1 MAVDICPTLILPMEI
16 DMQTE
21 AFPSL
26 QSRYRGFDMNM
37 PNHPSPTGYFE
48 SHPVGEI
55 IRSFFF
61 SSILWMLLAITL
73 YGVYSMVVAS

>member
-1 MAVDICPTLILPMEI
+1 MEVEHAITDIPIPAIQIQRFRHEYAKSAL
-16 DMQTE
+16 
-21 AFPSL
+21 
-26 QSRYRGFDMNM
+26 
-37 PNHPSPTGYFE
+37 PTGYFE

-73 YGVYSMVVAS
+73 YGVYSMVVAG